1 MEKLLKNWSLDQ
13 QTKKSKRIHT
23 KPMKKIALLM
33 KKQPAYQ
40 NETLELEPLSELET
54 QQSREISSKKIF
66 QQTDKE
72 NEDSDSQIVI
82 GSDENVNPQQ
92 KKMINEKDHPINQY
106 VNNLKHETQQS
117 PKTINKEP
125 LQSTDK
131 ESKDLVETNE

>member
-117 PKTINKEP
+117 P
-125 LQSTDK
+125 
-131 ESKDLVETNE
+131 